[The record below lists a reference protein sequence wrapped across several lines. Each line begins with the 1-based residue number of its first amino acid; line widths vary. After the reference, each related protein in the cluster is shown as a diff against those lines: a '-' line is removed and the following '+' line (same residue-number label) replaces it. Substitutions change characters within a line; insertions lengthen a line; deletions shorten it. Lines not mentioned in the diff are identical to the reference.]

1 MILIDAIYINNG
13 GGKVLL
19 DYLIIELEKTE
30 KEIFYLLDDRVQNN
44 IPAIKK
50 ENKIR
55 FMKGSLISRNNFY
68 KQYKTQFSTVLC
80 FGNLPPNIRILAKVY
95 TYFHQPLYLD
105 LPEDMVLKQKLIYTL
120 KQKIVNHFKKNTNY
134 WIVQSEMIKEK
145 ISNKYSIS
153 QDKILRLAFYPP
165 FAKQVSLPKIPH
177 TYLYVSNANPHK
189 NHELLIEAF
198 SEFYKQYKKGTLTLT
213 ISNDFP
219 LLLQLVKEK
228 QNEGVPIVNIG
239 FVARDEL
246 QKLYAETEFLVFPSL
261 TESFGLG
268 LVEAIENG
276 CKVIGAD
283 LPYTFAVC
291 EPSLIFNP
299 NDKSSIINALSL
311 SLQNTKES
319 VAKVKNTIHYL
330 LKLLH

>member
-1 MILIDAIYINNG
+1 MILIDTLYINDS

-19 DYLIIELEKTE
+19 DYLITELEATSK
-30 KEIFYLLDDRVQNN
+30 KVFYLLDQRVKGKIPN
-44 IPAIKK
+44 IKPENKVIFLKASLLARHRFYLKNK
-50 ENKIR
+50 ENFASI
-55 FMKGSLISRNNFY
+55 F
-68 KQYKTQFSTVLC
+68 C
-80 FGNLPPNIRILAKVY
+80 FGNLPPNIRTSAKVY
-95 TYFHQPLYLD
+95 TYFHQLLYLN
-105 LPEDMVLKQKLIYTL
+105 LPENMQVQKKVVY
-120 KQKIVNHFKKNTNY
+120 KIKTGILNFFKKNTDY
-134 WIVQSEMIKEK
+134 WLVQTSLVK
-145 ISNKYSIS
+145 SGLSVKYGINPSG
-153 QDKILRLAFYPP
+153 ILELPFYPP
-165 FAKQVSLPKIPH
+165 FPTNVILPKIPNS
-177 TYLYVSNANPHK
+177 YLYVSNAVPHK

-198 SEFYKQYKKGTLTLT
+198 SQFYKQYKKGTLTLT

-246 QKLYAETEFLVFPSL
+246 QKLYAETEFFVFPSL

-268 LVEAIENG
+268 IVEAIENG